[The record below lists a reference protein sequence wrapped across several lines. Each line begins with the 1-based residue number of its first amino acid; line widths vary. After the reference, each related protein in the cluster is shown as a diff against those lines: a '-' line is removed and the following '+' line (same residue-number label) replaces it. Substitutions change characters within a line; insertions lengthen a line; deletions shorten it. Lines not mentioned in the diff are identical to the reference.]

1 MQTKGLF
8 KVLLVMLTIV
18 CIYQYLLIIPT
29 NKVERKAKAFA
40 NEHVASYTDPIQ
52 IDSMYKKYRSQFL
65 DSASTET
72 ALNIPLLKKFTYND
86 LKAQQL
92 ALGLDLKGGMSVILQ
107 IDLKKF
113 FLELSKSGDSPDP
126 GFVKSLDIAQAA
138 MANGGD
144 FIDAFEAAYAKN
156 SNGVKLADLF
166 SRNESLR
173 DNISFKSSDA
183 DVLNL
188 LREKSNDAVKL
199 TFDRLRKR
207 IDKLGVVQPNLSLDE
222 SRNLI
227 IVELPGIEN
236 PERAR
241 NYLETT
247 AKLEFWDT
255 YRLNDPGIAD
265 AFVAADTKLKETMG
279 GGKTLAAQKDSVLT
293 PQFDSLG
300 NVIDSV
306 WTVTERPGQDIGPLL
321 TNFQLAVTQNGQLPA
336 SPIMGYAN
344 KNQREEILKLLNRK
358 EVKALFPQDLK
369 FMWSYKPYDN
379 ENGKNTYMLYAIKKP
394 YGKNAAP
401 LEGDHVTNAA
411 TSSNPTTG
419 EILVTLAMDNAGAKA
434 WGEMTSKA
442 FNNGKRE
449 VAVALDN
456 EVVSSPS
463 VQSAILGGNTQISGN
478 FTVSD
483 ANELANI
490 LEVGKLPTEIRIIE
504 EQLIGP
510 SLGKDNIS
518 KSFNSV
524 ALAFVLLLLFM
535 ALYYAFGGIVAIISL
550 LANMFFIFGALA
562 SYGTVLTLPGIAGI
576 VLTLGMAVDANV
588 IIYERIREEL
598 NDGKSIK
605 NAIADGFKHSY
616 SAIIDANVTS
626 LLTAMVLSYFG
637 LGPIKGFAV
646 VLIIGILSSM
656 LTALVLT
663 KLIVDWWVE
672 KGKKPSFSYG
682 WSENIMTN
690 VNIDWIGLRKYGYI
704 FSSVIILIGAG
715 LFFTRGFDLGVDFTG
730 GYSYTVKFDKGV
742 NVDADVLRKQL
753 TNQFESE
760 PTVKVV
766 STDNT
771 FNIITK
777 YLINSPDKDAIDK
790 VTHKLYEGVN
800 AIAGGKV
807 SEDEFKKV
815 SSTGTKIISSSK
827 VGPTI
832 ADDIRS
838 SSFKSAFVALL
849 LIFIY
854 LAIRFRKWQF
864 SMGAVIAL
872 FHDVLATLSMF
883 LILEHLMPFSMEINQ
898 AFVAAILTVI
908 GYSVNDTVVVY
919 DRIREFIDEHRGTTK
934 KEVFNLAINRTLSRT
949 LITSVTTLIV
959 ILILLIFGG
968 DSIKGFAFAIMWG
981 IIFGTYSSI
990 FIASA
995 SVVDLTKGWNPM
1007 APKATQSSYD
1017 KKNSVKK
1024 VAN

>member
-8 KVLLVMLTIV
+8 KVLLVVLTIV
-18 CIYQYLLIIPT
+18 CLYQYLLIIPT
-29 NKVERKAKAFA
+29 KRVEKKAKAFA
-40 NEHVASYTDPIQ
+40 SEQVSSLTDKVQ
-52 IDSMYKKYRSQFL
+52 IDSLSKKYKSQFL

-72 ALNIPLLKKFTYND
+72 ALSIPLLKDFTYND

-107 IDLKKF
+107 IDLKRF
-113 FLELSKSGDSPDP
+113 FIDLSKSDENIDP
-126 GFVKSLDIAQAA
+126 GFEKSLDLAQAA
-138 MANGGD
+138 MASGGD
-144 FIDAFEAAYAKN
+144 FIDAFGTAYKKN
-156 SNGVKLADLF
+156 AGGIKLADLF

-173 DNISFKSSDA
+173 DNITHKSTDA
-183 DVLNL
+183 EILAL
-188 LREKSNDAVKL
+188 LRSKSNDAVKL

-241 NYLETT
+241 KYLETT

-255 YRLNDPGIAD
+255 YRLNDQGIAD
-265 AFVAADTKLKETMG
+265 AFVAADTKLKELMG
-279 GGKTLAAQKDSVLT
+279 AAKTIESRLDSVRT
-293 PQFDSLG
+293 ANYDSLG
-300 NVIDSV
+300 NFIDSV
-306 WTVTERPGQDIGPLL
+306 WTVTEQPGQDIGPLL
-321 TNFQLAVTQNGQLPA
+321 SKLQLAVTQTGQLPA

-344 KNQREEILKLLNRK
+344 KNQREAITQLLKEK
-358 EVKALFPQDLK
+358 EVTALFPQDIK

-379 ENGKNTYMLYAIKKP
+379 KDGKNTYMLYAIKMP
-394 YGKNAAP
+394 YGKKSAP

-411 TSSNPTTG
+411 KSSDPTG
-419 EILVTLAMDNAGAKA
+419 GVVVTLAMDPHGAKI

-442 FNNGKRE
+442 FANGSRE
-449 VAVALDN
+449 VAVALDD

-463 VQSAILGGNTQISGN
+463 VQGAILGGNTQISGN
-478 FTVSD
+478 FTVAD
-483 ANELANI
+483 ADELANI

-510 SLGKDNIS
+510 SLGAENIS

-524 ALAFVLLLLFM
+524 ALAFILLLLFM
-535 ALYYAFGGIVAIISL
+535 ALYYAFGGTVAVVSL

-598 NDGKSIK
+598 RAGKSIK
-605 NAIADGFKHSY
+605 TAIQDGFKFSY

-626 LLTAMVLSYFG
+626 LITAMVLSYFG

-663 KLIVDWWVE
+663 KLLIDWWVG
-672 KGKKPSFSYG
+672 KGKKVNFSYG
-682 WSENIMTN
+682 WSENIMTK
-690 VNIDWIGLRKYGYI
+690 VNIDWLSLRKYGYI
-704 FSSVIILIGAG
+704 FSTVLILIGAT
-715 LFFTRGFDLGVDFTG
+715 LFVTKGFDLGVDFTG
-730 GYSYTVKFDKGV
+730 GYSYNVQFENSV
-742 NVDADVLRKQL
+742 NVDADMIRKEL
-753 TNQFESE
+753 ATQFESE

-771 FNIITK
+771 FNIVTK
-777 YLINSPDKDAIDK
+777 YMIDSPDKNAIDV
-790 VTHKLYEGVN
+790 VTHKLFQGVN
-800 AIAGGKV
+800 AIAGGNV
-807 SEDEFKKV
+807 SEDLFKKV
-815 SSTGTKIISSSK
+815 SSSGTKIISSSK

-838 SSFKSAFVALL
+838 SSIWSASVALL

-854 LAIRFRKWQF
+854 LAVRFRKWQF

-883 LILEHLMPFSMEINQ
+883 LILQHFMPFSMEINQ

-919 DRIREFIDEHRGTTK
+919 DRIREFIDERRGKTK

-959 ILILLIFGG
+959 ILILLVFGG
-968 DSIKGFAFAIMWG
+968 ASIKGFAFAIMWG
-981 IIFGTYSSI
+981 IIFGTYSSV

-995 SVVDLTKGWNPM
+995 SVVDMTKGWNPM
-1007 APKATQSSYD
+1007 APKATQTTYD
-1017 KKNSVKK
+1017 KKSSVKK
-1024 VAN
+1024 ATS

>member
-8 KVLLVMLTIV
+8 KVLLIMLTIV
-18 CIYQYLLIIPT
+18 CLYQYLLIFPT
-29 NKVERKAKAFA
+29 RKVEKKADAFATQKSSSISDAALQSKAF
-40 NEHVASYTDPIQ
+40 
-52 IDSMYKKYRSQFL
+52 KKFRSQFL

-72 ALNIPLLKKFTYND
+72 ALNIPLIKKFTYDD
-86 LKAQQL
+86 LKSQQL

-107 IDLKKF
+107 IDLKNF
-113 FLELSKSGDSPDP
+113 FFELSKESKNK
-126 GFVKSLDIAQAA
+126 GFDKALDVAQAE

-144 FIDAFEAAYAKN
+144 FIDSFEKAYKKY
-156 SNGVKLADLF
+156 SDGTKLADIF

-173 DNISFKSSDA
+173 DNISANASDA
-183 DVLNL
+183 AVLSL
-188 LREKSNDAVKL
+188 LREKANEAVQQ
-199 TFDRLRKR
+199 TFLRLRKR
-207 IDKLGVVQPNLSLDE
+207 IDKLGVVQPNISLDE
-222 SRNLI
+222 NRNLI
-227 IVELPGIEN
+227 IVELPGMEN
-236 PERAR
+236 PETAR
-241 NYLETT
+241 RYISTV

-265 AFVAADTKLKETMG
+265 AFMAADKKLQETL
-279 GGKTLAAQKDSVLT
+279 GKVKSIDTPKDSTLT
-293 PQFDSLG
+293 YKYDNDGNIVDSTWE
-300 NVIDSV
+300 VQS
-306 WTVTERPGQDIGPLL
+306 TPKADIGPLFA
-321 TNFQLAVTQNGQLPA
+321 NFQLGYTQDGLPA
-336 SPIMGYAN
+336 SPVMGYAN
-344 KNQREEILKLLNRK
+344 KNRRDTISKLLDRP
-358 EVKALFPQDLK
+358 EVKALFPQDIK
-369 FMWSYKPYDN
+369 FLWSYKPVDDD
-379 ENGKNTYMLYAIKKP
+379 KNKYTYMLYAIQKP
-394 YGKNAAP
+394 YGKSSAP
-401 LEGDHVTNAA
+401 LEGDHITNAA
-411 TSSNPTTG
+411 TNTDPTTG
-419 EILVTLAMDNAGAKA
+419 EIMVTLNMDNQGAKV
-434 WGEMTSKA
+434 WGDMTSKA
-442 FNNGKRE
+442 FANGKRE
-449 VAVALDN
+449 VAIALDN
-456 EVVSSPS
+456 EVVSSPR

-478 FTVSD
+478 FSVAEAT
-483 ANELANI
+483 ELANI
-490 LEVGKLPTEIRIIE
+490 LEVGKLPAKTTIIQ

-510 SLGKDNIS
+510 SLGKGNIT

-535 ALYYAFGGIVAIISL
+535 VAYYAFGGMVAVVSL
-550 LANMFFIFGALA
+550 LANLFFIFGALA

-598 NDGKSIK
+598 RAGKSPKQAIK
-605 NAIADGFKHSY
+605 DGFKHSY

-663 KLIVDWWVE
+663 KLIIDWWVA
-672 KGKKPSFSYG
+672 KGKPVSFSYP
-682 WSENIMTN
+682 WSANFLTNTN
-690 VNIDWIGLRKYGYI
+690 VDWIGLRKYGYI
-704 FSSVIILIGAG
+704 FSSVVILIGAG

-730 GYSYTVKFDKGV
+730 GYSYNVQFDPSV
-742 NVDADVLRKQL
+742 HVDANAIRAEMK
-753 TNQFESE
+753 NQFGSE

-777 YLINSPDKDAIDK
+777 YLIDSPDPKAIDD

-800 AIAGGKV
+800 ALSGG
-807 SEDEFKKV
+807 SLNEEAFKDV
-815 SSTGTKIISSSK
+815 ASSGTKIISSSK

-832 ADDIRS
+832 ADDIRA
-838 SSFKSAFVALL
+838 SSFKSALVALA
-849 LIFIY
+849 LIFLY
-854 LAIRFRKWQF
+854 LFIRFRKWQF

-949 LITSVTTLIV
+949 LITSITTLIV

-995 SVVDLTKGWNPM
+995 AVVDLTGNWNPM
-1007 APKATQSSYD
+1007 AKKATQSTYKS
-1017 KKNSVKK
+1017 KKQIKK
-1024 VAN
+1024 ATSTK

>member
-18 CIYQYLLIIPT
+18 CLYQYLLIIPT
-29 NKVERKAKAFA
+29 NKVEKNADTFAKAQTASIADEAQRKA
-40 NEHVASYTDPIQ
+40 E
-52 IDSMYKKYRSQFL
+52 YKVFRSQYL

-72 ALNIPLLKKFTYND
+72 ALSLPYLKDFTYTD

-92 ALGLDLKGGMSVILQ
+92 ALGLDLKGGMSLILQ
-107 IDLKKF
+107 IDLRSF
-113 FLELSKSGDSPDP
+113 FQDLSKQNKDE
-126 GFVKSLDIAQAA
+126 GFLKSLDVAQNA
-138 MANGGD
+138 MANGGN
-144 FIDAFEAAYAKN
+144 FIDAFESAYKKN
-156 SNGVKLADLF
+156 SKGTKLADIF
-166 SRNESLR
+166 SANESLR
-173 DNISFKSSDA
+173 DNISRNSSDA
-183 DVLNL
+183 EVLTL
-188 LREKSNDAVKL
+188 LRTKADDAVSQ
-199 TFDRLRKR
+199 TFLRLRKR
-207 IDKLGVVQPNLSLDE
+207 IDKLGVVQPNISLDNK
-222 SRNLI
+222 RGLI
-227 IVELPGIEN
+227 LVELPGVEN

-241 NYLETT
+241 TYVSKA

-255 YRLNDPGIAD
+255 YRLNDPGVAD
-265 AFVAADTKLKETMG
+265 AFVAADKKLKAMLGASKTIEAKLDSTM
-279 GGKTLAAQKDSVLT
+279 TYQY
-293 PQFDSLG
+293 DSLG
-300 NVIDSV
+300 NVIDST
-306 WTVTERPGQDIGPLL
+306 WTVNEQPSQEIGPLFSKL
-321 TNFQLAVTQNGQLPA
+321 QLAVTQSGGLPD
-336 SPIMGYAN
+336 SPLMGYAN
-344 KNQREEILKLLNRK
+344 KNQMEAITKLLAK
-358 EVKALFPQDLK
+358 PEVMALFPQDIMFL
-369 FMWSYKPYDN
+369 WSYKPADN
-379 ENGKNTYMLYAIKKP
+379 DTGKHTYMLYAIKKP
-394 YGKNAAP
+394 YGKNTAP

-419 EILVTLAMDNAGAKA
+419 EILVTLAMDNKGAKA

-442 FNNGKRE
+442 FANGKRE
-449 VAVALDN
+449 VAVVLDSA
-456 EVVSSPS
+456 VVSSPR

-478 FTVSD
+478 FSIAEAD
-483 ANELANI
+483 ELANI
-490 LEVGKLPTEIRIIE
+490 LEVGKLPATVRIIE

-510 SLGKDNIS
+510 SLGAENIS

-524 ALAFVLLLLFM
+524 ALAFILLLLFM
-535 ALYYAFGGIVAIISL
+535 AAYYAFGGIVAVVSL

-598 NDGKSIK
+598 RVGKSIK
-605 NAIADGFKHSY
+605 VAIEDGFKHSY

-656 LTALVLT
+656 LTALVLS
-663 KLIVDWWVE
+663 KLIIDWWVE

-682 WSENIMTN
+682 WSEEIMTKT
-690 VNIDWIGLRKYGYI
+690 NIDWLGLRKYGYI

-730 GYSYTVKFDKGV
+730 GYSYNVHFDKGV
-742 NVDADVLRKQL
+742 TVDAQTLRTQL
-753 TNQFESE
+753 ATQFESE

-771 FNIITK
+771 FNVVTK
-777 YLINSPDKDAIDK
+777 YMIDSPDDKAIDV

-800 AIAGGKV
+800 AIAGG
-807 SEDEFKKV
+807 SLDEAAFKDV

-838 SSFKSAFVALL
+838 SSFYSAFFALL

-883 LILEHLMPFSMEINQ
+883 LILEHIMPFSMEINQ

-919 DRIREFIDEHRGTTK
+919 DRIREFIDERRGKTK

-1007 APKATQSSYD
+1007 APKATQTTYT
-1017 KKNSVKK
+1017 KKSATK
-1024 VAN
+1024 VAKAK